1 MANKGTKTGIYQ
13 PGDISYTYVYDILT
27 YIPDYT
33 AGEMSVL
40 QSNGYDASYPSQY
53 CNSIVYG
60 GSEQFV
66 GGVLNYKVSGA
77 VPVVTTPDYGGYAPT
92 SKEFEDNSVKLNR
105 PLRDLMSAATSFTS
119 GMKFGQPEGDDVPS
133 EIQIKTDIE
142 NRRSIVKWYK
152 NGAVVA
158 IDTLQ
163 HMASGNTVK
172 IAVSGSGNTVT
183 GYAYLFGGID
193 DDSTTA
199 VYTSGMKT
207 DANVLAILNTMGY
220 AGANDDMYGF
230 TDEDMG
236 DFILSLIYRYD
247 GSDGYTGNASD
258 TVSGSGRP
266 AAALTSLEGK
276 CEQYGGYLGTD
287 LIEYMSE
294 GQGWTYLK
302 TQADNNTPVQ
312 VQIPTAVEGEYVT
325 IKCENIS
332 GIGPYFSYYDTD
344 GNRTSYVSTSVYE
357 RGAGKVYLTW
367 YPQSA
372 GFNASSNILMCYYHD
387 NGSQG
392 WYAFTGFNI
401 EDEGAEF
408 EEFDNESAFKD
419 GIEGYDPSGGQ
430 EDDDQEDAEDV
441 QDPAYDPL
449 GNGFLYA
456 FMVDDS
462 DMTNLADALVPDT
475 LAQKIRTDFGNNLFD
490 FIVSYHIMPCLTNGN
505 SLNKIPVAYRGQ
517 AFVYGEN
524 DTQLQLAPISQS
536 FYTVGCGSRVCWPQG
551 TRPEGFEN
559 WANANIQLYLPFI
572 GYVHLNTADVWK
584 KTISIWYKFDIL
596 QGTCVANVNVGSN
609 GTMYSY
615 EGSCKYSIPFTSII
629 DHSNA
634 QLLSGIFSSAG
645 AAVSIGG
652 VIAGGS
658 PAGLINAA
666 GNIADAAGGF
676 ISAAEHKSTIN
687 RGGCLSGAPGWQMPR
702 HPALIITVPDYIRPD
717 MIYNDLNG
725 YPTFKSGLI
734 SNWQNNYIECGQ
746 VKLEAAANSS
756 GAVPNDNELD
766 MIKSILKG
774 GVYV

>member
-13 PGDISYTYVYDILT
+13 PGNISYTYVYDILT
-27 YIPDYT
+27 YIPDYS
-33 AGEMSVL
+33 AGEISVL
-40 QSNGYDASYPSQY
+40 ESNGYDASYPSQY
-53 CNSIVYG
+53 CNSTVYG

-66 GGVLNYKVSGA
+66 GGILNYRVSGGA
-77 VPVVTTPDYGGYAPT
+77 PVITTPDYGGYAPT
-92 SKEFEDNSVKLNR
+92 SKEFEDNAVELDR

-119 GMKFGQPEGDDVPS
+119 GMEFGQPEGDDVPS
-133 EIQIKTDIE
+133 EIQIETDVE

-158 IDTLQ
+158 VDTLG

-183 GYAYLFGGID
+183 GYAYLFGGIG
-193 DDSTTA
+193 DDSTMD
-199 VYTSGMKT
+199 VYTSGLKT

-220 AGANDDMYGF
+220 AGANEDLFGF
-230 TDEDMG
+230 VDEELG
-236 DFILSLIYRYD
+236 DFVLSRIFD
-247 GSDGYTGNASD
+247 IHGGDS
-258 TVSGSGRP
+258 VSGWATAPQADGTIATENQELEEHC
-266 AAALTSLEGK
+266 AAYNGW
-276 CEQYGGYLGTD
+276 LGTD
-287 LIEYMSE
+287 LIEYA
-294 GQGWTYLK
+294 GGWNYL
-302 TQADNNTPVQ
+302 NTNPDSDGLTIE
-312 VQIPTAVEGEYVT
+312 IPTNDNHKYQLIWDYANKHFKQYVDEVYNGYIVTSTYRQEGSHIY
-325 IKCENIS
+325 I
-332 GIGPYFSYYDTD
+332 
-344 GNRTSYVSTSVYE
+344 
-357 RGAGKVYLTW
+357 TW
-367 YPQSA
+367 YRQSLDVEQSTA
-372 GFNASSNILMCYYHD
+372 LCTVYMIRDGGLNVPYYIFTTLFQGQNIDPEL
-387 NGSQG
+387 
-392 WYAFTGFNI
+392 T
-401 EDEGAEF
+401 
-408 EEFDNESAFKD
+408 EFDNESAFKD

-441 QDPAYDPL
+441 QDPAYDAL
-449 GNGFLYA
+449 GNGFLFA
-456 FMVDDS
+456 FMVDDG

-490 FIVSYHIMPCLTNGN
+490 FIVSYHIMPCLTNGD
-505 SLNKIPVAYRGQ
+505 SLNKIPIAYRGQ
-517 AFVYGEN
+517 PFVYGEN

-584 KTISIWYKFDIL
+584 KTITIWYKFDIL

-658 PAGLINAA
+658 PAGLIGAA

-676 ISAAEHKSTIN
+676 ISAAQHKSTIN

-746 VKLEAAANSS
+746 IKLEAAANSS

-766 MIKSILKG
+766 LIKSILKG